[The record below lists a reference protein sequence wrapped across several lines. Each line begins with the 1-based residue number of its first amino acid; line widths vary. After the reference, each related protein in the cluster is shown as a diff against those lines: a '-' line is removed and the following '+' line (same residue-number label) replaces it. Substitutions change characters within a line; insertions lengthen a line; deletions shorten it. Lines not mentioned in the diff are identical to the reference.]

1 MDVGNMDV
9 SMPIAEIIGR
19 ATVSEHLPI
28 HEISCMLK
36 THTMFNDFTFRDLTD
51 DMEPIKKHWQKEG
64 FSFDAIYTGYLGSEK
79 QITLVKDY
87 FKTFGNTCKYIIV
100 DPAMAYRS

>member
-1 MDVGNMDV
+1 
-9 SMPIAEIIGR
+9 
-19 ATVSEHLPI
+19 
-28 HEISCMLK
+28 
-36 THTMFNDFTFRDLTD
+36 
-51 DMEPIKKHWQKEG
+51 MEPIKKHWQKEG

-100 DPAMAYRS
+100 DPAMADNGKLYSGFDKEFPLKIGKTLQVCRRYSS